1 MILAEKPA
9 KRYSFL
15 PKVLY
20 FNFTNIILFLSIDRY
35 VVYKTATCTAL
46 SFHSASVFTSCFI
59 SIALIFRLLKTCSC
73 EISRHATM
81 TSTKLEQ
88 LYKELDEVDAGTHPE
103 YLASLKQIEQIYEE
117 QREREQI
124 AHELA
129 VERIDYEYNRRKQ
142 QIQDDLERK
151 EKELVQTML
160 ADFDEMEKRIEL
172 EYTNMEVS
180 RACCPN
186 ILNDTTKKTLRGR
199 GGVLIEP
206 PTYFNATPKPA
217 TPNITVDTRY
227 LLTDSEIA
235 EDVRAFSGD
244 KSSPHKLQRLFEV
257 ILMKQKLTYDGK
269 AYKQGEEVHVEN
281 LEYGKFPAKMDCITE
296 TVVSFKST
304 LPWDTRQIHASY
316 SDLTEGRV
324 QIAKKRNN

>member
-1 MILAEKPA
+1 
-9 KRYSFL
+9 
-15 PKVLY
+15 
-20 FNFTNIILFLSIDRY
+20 
-35 VVYKTATCTAL
+35 
-46 SFHSASVFTSCFI
+46 
-59 SIALIFRLLKTCSC
+59 
-73 EISRHATM
+73 M
-81 TSTKLEQ
+81 TSAKLEQ
-88 LYKELDEVDAGTHPE
+88 LYKELDQVDAGTHPK
-103 YLASLKQIEQIYEE
+103 YLERLKQIEKVYEE

-129 VERIDYEYNRRKQ
+129 AERIEYEYRRRKQ
-142 QIQDDLERK
+142 QIKDDLERK

-160 ADFDEMEKRIEL
+160 ADFDEMEKRIEW

-180 RACCPN
+180 RAGCSN
-186 ILNDTTKKTLRGR
+186 TLDSTKKTLRGR
-199 GGVLIEP
+199 GGILIEP

-217 TPNITVDTRY
+217 TPNITPDTRY

-244 KSSPHKLQRLFEV
+244 QSSPQKIQRLFEV
-257 ILMKQKLTYDGK
+257 ILVKQKLTYDGK
-269 AYKQGEEVHVEN
+269 VYKQGEEVHVEN
-281 LEYGKFPAKMDCITE
+281 LEYGKFPAKMDCITD